1 MSTMRT
7 MNKRKRDM
15 SITLKEKMESFSPE
29 FREEVYKFAKELSD
43 RENSRKPAGN
53 SGKSTAPKAAGR

>member
-1 MSTMRT
+1 
-7 MNKRKRDM
+7 M

-43 RENSRKPAGN
+43 RENSRKPVGN